1 MNPDPLAV
9 TWLGRVSYLAALQAQ
24 RALAA
29 LRAAGEARDT
39 LLLLEHPPVFTFG
52 RSGHAENLLIDPQ
65 ECQRRGIE
73 VHWVDRGGDVTYHGP
88 GQLVGYPILALGA
101 LDSAGRLPLADYVAY
116 VRRLEAALI
125 DTLARFGIVAGQRRG
140 LTGVWVQ
147 PDVASRCP
155 SCPPAKRLAPAK
167 IAAIGVKVSAAGVSQ
182 HGFALNVAPQMDDWD
197 LIIGC
202 GLQGSLSVSMEELLG
217 SGVPRLEQVAEAA
230 ASSFARTFDRE
241 LEWVPASRVLAS
253 AAAPQPAPQSRTH
266 FAPQGRPHAQGG

>member
-1 MNPDPLAV
+1 MSADPLAV
-9 TWLGRVSYLAALQAQ
+9 TWLGRVPYLKALGLQRSLAAR
-24 RALAA
+24 RAT
-29 LRAAGEARDT
+29 GETQDI

-101 LDSAGRLPLADYVAY
+101 LDTAGRLPQADYVAY
-116 VRRLEAALI
+116 VRRLESALI
-125 DTLARFGIVAGQRRG
+125 DTLAHFGIVAGQRRG

-167 IAAIGVKVSAAGVSQ
+167 IASIGVKVSAAGVSQ
-182 HGFALNVAPQMDDWD
+182 HGFALNVAPHMDDWD

-202 GLQGSLSVSMEELLG
+202 GLKDSLSISMEELLG
-217 SGVPRLEQVAEAA
+217 MGVPTLEQVAAVA
-230 ASSFARTFDRE
+230 ASSFARTFNRE
-241 LEWVPASRVLAS
+241 FEWEPAPSVFAS
-253 AAAPQPAPQSRTH
+253 AAAPHPAPLSRAQL
-266 FAPQGRPHAQGG
+266 AP